1 MLFTEFWNFGI
12 LRYLT
17 CFPFIWFSQDL
28 SIDISERPP
37 QDCQGGIEYKVIGEA
52 CLPSICTLQQNV
64 SSIFEE
70 HRIVSNLNIFR
81 YHAQELEPGSGVF
94 GEEENKFVFYNVIV
108 GHKVKA
114 RIKIS
119 NPNKVGSYLR
129 RCFRSVSCQIQPKS
143 LPSMLSFE
151 DSTQMRLNYSQ
162 HFVALTTCFC

>member
-1 MLFTEFWNFGI
+1 M
-12 LRYLT
+12 
-17 CFPFIWFSQDL
+17 
-28 SIDISERPP
+28 
-37 QDCQGGIEYKVIGEA
+37 IGEA

-108 GHKVKA
+108 GHKAKA

-119 NPNKVGSYLR
+119 NPNKVCSYLISNPNKVCSYLR
-129 RCFRSVSCQIQPKS
+129 GFFRSESCQIKPTLRHHFAVLKIS
-143 LPSMLSFE
+143 LIC
-151 DSTQMRLNYSQ
+151 T
-162 HFVALTTCFC
+162 